1 MPYRAGHG
9 FDPAAHKP
17 ESTPLEPVTIIEGK
31 AYPFGLKNIDTDVI
45 IPAEWLKTISR
56 TGLGKGAFEAL
67 RKDPDNMFDSAE
79 YAGSPILIAGDN
91 FGCGSSREHAA
102 WALADLGIKAVIA
115 PSFSDIFS
123 GNAFKNGILTV
134 VLPQEAV
141 DRLMEVAKTDPIH
154 IDLESQ
160 TVTTRFQDRYTFEL
174 DPFRKNCLANGL
186 DEIGLTMAMDAM
198 ITTYENRA
206 RAAWPWAAAGVTP

>member
-1 MPYRAGHG
+1 M
-9 FDPAAHKP
+9 
-17 ESTPLEPVTIIEGK
+17 EPVNTIDGK

-67 RKDPDNMFDSAE
+67 RKDPENLFDSPE

-102 WALADLGIKAVIA
+102 WALLDLGVKAVIA

-134 VLPQEAV
+134 VLPQEAI
-141 DRLMEVAKTDPIH
+141 DRLMEVAKTDSIH
-154 IDLESQ
+154 IDLEAQ
-160 TVTTRFQDRYTFEL
+160 TVTTPFQDRFAFEI
-174 DPFRKNCLANGL
+174 DAFRKNCLLNGL
-186 DEIGLTMAMDAM
+186 DEVGLTMAMDAK
-198 ITTYENRA
+198 ISTYESRA
-206 RAAWPWAAAGVTP
+206 KEA